1 MPSAPQ
7 EVAAICPPVNVDL
20 MEHRVDPAVESVT
33 LQSTVWG
40 TLRTVQWTP
49 ITEMA
54 LTAIITMTTV
64 LRGRARH
71 MTLNAHFTSVS
82 LIHISTECIWLW
94 GQFCPSS

>member
-1 MPSAPQ
+1 MQSAPQ
-7 EVAAICPPVNVDL
+7 EPVAISPPVNVDH
-20 MEHRVDPAVESVT
+20 MEHRVDPAPESVT

-54 LTAIITMTTV
+54 LAAIITMTTV

-71 MTLNAHFTSVS
+71 TTHNAGFTLVS
-82 LIHISTECIWLW
+82 LIHISMYCVWLW
-94 GQFCPSS
+94 GQYCPSS